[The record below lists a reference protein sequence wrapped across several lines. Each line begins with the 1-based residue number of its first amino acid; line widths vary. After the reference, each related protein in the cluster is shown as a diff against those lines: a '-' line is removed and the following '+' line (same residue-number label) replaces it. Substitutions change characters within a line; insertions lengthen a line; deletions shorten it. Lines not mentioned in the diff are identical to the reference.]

1 MQKLWIWK
9 EMAIYIG
16 PSFSTKRHSHFFIQ
30 LCLGNK
36 EEFRLKGSDGN
47 WYSYKAAL
55 IPSGVSH
62 ETEMNDRDFVLIL
75 LDPITMGTGLFA
87 DRNLTPGKP
96 AIEVGDVFDW
106 EKIRFF
112 FEASDVPPENLK
124 AEIAKRIF
132 ENGTGKSIT
141 PKDIRIIRSMKSL
154 SDSEDTLT
162 LQEVA
167 KEAGLSPSR
176 FRHLF
181 RKETG
186 ITFSGYRLWIKTRRA
201 ILSLGNHPELIHAA
215 YQGGFAD
222 QAHFSR
228 IFRRSFGM
236 SPSEFVKGKAL
247 QTFRIFPT

>member
-1 MQKLWIWK
+1 MQKLFIWK

-16 PSFSTKRHSHFFIQ
+16 QSFSTKRHSHFFIQ

-36 EEFRLKGSDGN
+36 EELRLKGSDGN
-47 WYSYKAAL
+47 WHSFKAAL

-62 ETEMNDRDFVLIL
+62 ETEMNDHDFVLIL
-75 LDPITMGTGLFA
+75 LDPITMGAGLFS
-87 DRNLTPGKP
+87 DRSPISGKP
-96 AIEVGDVFDW
+96 AIEVGDVLDW

-112 FEASDVPPENLK
+112 FENQDVSPEILK
-124 AEIAKRIF
+124 DEIVKRILKS
-132 ENGTGKSIT
+132 ETGKSQI
-141 PKDIRIIRSMKSL
+141 PKDIRIIRSMKRL
-154 SDSEDTLT
+154 SDSDDTLT
-162 LQEVA
+162 LKEVA
-167 KEAGLSPSR
+167 KEAGLSTSR

-236 SPSEFVKGKAL
+236 SPSEFVKGKGYD
-247 QTFRIFPT
+247 TFQIFPT

>member
-9 EMAIYIG
+9 DMAIYIG

-62 ETEMNDRDFVLIL
+62 ETEKNDRDFVLIL
-75 LDPITMGTGLFA
+75 LDPITIGAGLFP
-87 DRNLTPGKP
+87 DRNLIPGKP
-96 AIEVGDVFDW
+96 AIEIGDVLDW

-112 FEASDVPPENLK
+112 FDPLDFSPEIFKN
-124 AEIAKRIF
+124 EIAKRILK
-132 ENGTGKSIT
+132 NGTEKSIS
-141 PKDIRIIRSMKSL
+141 PKDVRIIRSIKIL

-162 LQEVA
+162 LKEVA
-167 KEAGLSPSR
+167 KEAELSPSR

-201 ILSLGNHPELIHAA
+201 ILSLGTQPELVQAA

-236 SPSEFVKGKAL
+236 SPSEFVKGKGS